1 MHGGFVQPGG
11 RRPGALTRWG
21 PTVLITAVLWVYVFG
36 GGSSAPPPGWG
47 SDFASALSEA
57 SSTDRKL
64 VIAFYSEGCSP
75 CAAMDRSVLGTPAVQ
90 AALAGFVPVRVN
102 AWEARD
108 LTVRY
113 GGVPVTPTFVVADP
127 AGNLLA
133 RVEGYH
139 SVPEFVRFLSQSA
152 SLTSRGASGTGID
165 PQVDP

>member
-1 MHGGFVQPGG
+1 MYGGFVQQSGKQPGVF
-11 RRPGALTRWG
+11 ARWG
-21 PTVLITAVLWVYVFG
+21 WTVLITAVLVAYLFG
-36 GGSSAPPPGWG
+36 GGSHAPPAGWG

-57 SSTDRKL
+57 SSTNRKL

-75 CAAMDRSVLGTPAVQ
+75 CAAMDRSVLGTPAVH

-102 AWEARD
+102 AWEERD
-108 LTVRY
+108 LTARY
-113 GGVPVTPTFVVADP
+113 GVPVTPTFVVADSS
-127 AGNLLA
+127 GNPLA

-152 SLTSRGASGTGID
+152 SLTSREASGAGIA

>member
-1 MHGGFVQPGG
+1 V
-11 RRPGALTRWG
+11 LTRWG
-21 PTVLITAVLWVYVFG
+21 PTVLITAVLCVYVFTG
-36 GGSSAPPPGWG
+36 RSSAPPPGWG

-75 CAAMDRSVLGTPAVQ
+75 CAAMDRSVLGTPAVH

-102 AWEARD
+102 AWEERD
-108 LTVRY
+108 LTARY
-113 GGVPVTPTFVVADP
+113 GVPVTPTFVVADP
-127 AGNLLA
+127 VGNPLA

-152 SLTSRGASGTGID
+152 SLTSREASGAAIA

>member
-1 MHGGFVQPGG
+1 MHGGFVQPS
-11 RRPGALTRWG
+11 RRQPGALTRWG

-57 SSTDRKL
+57 SSTNRKL
-64 VIAFYSEGCSP
+64 VIAFYSEGCPP
-75 CAAMDRSVLGTPAVQ
+75 CAAMDRTVLGTLAVQ
-90 AALAGFVPVRVN
+90 EALAGFVPVRVN
-102 AWEARD
+102 EWEERD
-108 LTVRY
+108 LTARY
-113 GGVPVTPTFVVADP
+113 RVLVTPTFVVADSS
-127 AGNLLA
+127 GNLLA

-152 SLTSRGASGTGID
+152 SLTSRGASGAGIA